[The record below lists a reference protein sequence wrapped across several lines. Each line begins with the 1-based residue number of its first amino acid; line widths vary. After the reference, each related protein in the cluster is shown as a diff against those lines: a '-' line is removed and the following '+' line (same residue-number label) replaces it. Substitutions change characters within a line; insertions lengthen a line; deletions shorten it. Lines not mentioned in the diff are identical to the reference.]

1 MSRLSSY
8 FCIVSSVL
16 SLSSAYAE
24 DAFTPKEII
33 LTPKI
38 EPIHEVQESNC
49 LLKEEPKV
57 PLQAP
62 VVKKKPFS
70 PFTGKIK
77 GNKVRVRLQPD
88 LECPVIKELSKHDL
102 VSVVDEEGD
111 FWAVQAP
118 DGIKAYIFRSF
129 VLDNTVEGNRVNI
142 RLQPSLEAPII
153 GHLNSGDKVKGAVS
167 SLNNK
172 WLEIPTPTQAKFY
185 IAKDFVEFAG
195 GPDLKAQL
203 DKRKNTLEQLFESS
217 SLLCKVEMQKPF
229 EEIDFERLKRSFT
242 TIIQDAAD
250 FPHYAER
257 AKESLT
263 TLQETYLQK
272 RIAYL
277 ETKAEIDST
286 KKHAESLV
294 LENLNVQ
301 PVEEASDRMKMW
313 EPLEEALYHSW
324 AHLNEEK
331 NLDDFYNDQR
341 LVAVP
346 IKGFLE
352 AYVTPVKNKP
362 GDYIL
367 KDKDLPV
374 AYVYS
379 TKVDLKNY
387 VGKKVTL
394 LGTQRSNNNFAFP
407 AYFVHAV
414 E

>member
-1 MSRLSSY
+1 MSRLSAY
-8 FCIVSSVL
+8 LCIANCIL
-16 SLSSAYAE
+16 FLSSAHAE

-33 LTPKI
+33 LAPKI
-38 EPIHEVQESNC
+38 ESTMIQENKNVV
-49 LLKEEPKV
+49 KEETIIPV
-57 PLQAP
+57 QAQ
-62 VVKKKPFS
+62 VVKKKTFS

-88 LECPVIKELSKHDL
+88 LECQVVKELVKHDL
-102 VSVVDEEGD
+102 VSVIDEEGD
-111 FWAVQAP
+111 FWAIQAP
-118 DGIKAYIFRSF
+118 EGVKAYVFRSF

-142 RLQPSLEAPII
+142 RLQPSLDAPII
-153 GHLNSGDKVKGAVS
+153 GHLNSGDKIKGSVS

-185 IAKDFVEFAG
+185 VAKDFVEFAG

-217 SLLCKVEMQKPF
+217 SLLCKVEMQKSF

-242 TIIQDAAD
+242 TIIQDATD
-250 FPHYAER
+250 FPQYAEK
-257 AKESLT
+257 AKESLAA
-263 TLQETYLQK
+263 LQDAYLQK

-277 ETKAEIDST
+277 ETKAEADSA

-294 LENLNVQ
+294 LENLHVQ
-301 PVEEASDRMKMW
+301 PAVEASDRMKMW
-313 EPLEEALYHSW
+313 EPLEEALYNSW

-331 NLDDFYNDQR
+331 NQEDFYNDQR

-352 AYVTPVKNKP
+352 AYVAPVKNKP

-379 TKVDLKNY
+379 TKIDLKDFI
-387 VGKKVTL
+387 GKKVTL
-394 LGTQRSNNNFAFP
+394 LGTPRPNNNFAFP

-414 E
+414 DN